1 MKMLYLKGYKWL
13 LSQRKMTFLVIVIDG
28 TRHWLSISNL
38 FEKNSKVKGLTALV

>member
-1 MKMLYLKGYKWL
+1 MKMLYLKGYMWL

-38 FEKNSKVKGLTALV
+38 KVKVKGLITLV